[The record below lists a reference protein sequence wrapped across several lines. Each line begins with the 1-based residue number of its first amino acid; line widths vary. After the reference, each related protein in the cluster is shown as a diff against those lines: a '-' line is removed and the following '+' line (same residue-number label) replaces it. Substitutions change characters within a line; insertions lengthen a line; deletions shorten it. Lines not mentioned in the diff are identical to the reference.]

1 MAYQGNP
8 PYDGG
13 PGGPHQ
19 GGPSDPGGPY
29 QGGPGGP
36 YQGGPGG
43 PYQGGPGGGPY
54 QGGAPGPYQGN
65 PPAGPYQGSPG
76 SYQGETVRRDVPSA
90 GSPYPGGPYQGGPGP
105 YPGGPYGGGPGYA
118 NPAAQYSDW
127 IHRVGAYL
135 VDVVPVLV
143 LYFILG
149 LAGKVA
155 LLVVAWV
162 IALAYTAWNRW
173 YLGGQ
178 GQSLGKRALGMKLV
192 SEQTGQPIG
201 MLNAFLR
208 DICHIVD
215 SIICYVGYLFPLW
228 DAKRQTLADKIMHTV
243 VVPA

>member
-1 MAYQGNP
+1 M
-8 PYDGG
+8 
-13 PGGPHQ
+13 
-19 GGPSDPGGPY
+19 
-29 QGGPGGP
+29 
-36 YQGGPGG
+36 
-43 PYQGGPGGGPY
+43 
-54 QGGAPGPYQGN
+54 
-65 PPAGPYQGSPG
+65 
-76 SYQGETVRRDVPSA
+76 R
-90 GSPYPGGPYQGGPGP
+90 
-105 YPGGPYGGGPGYA
+105 
-118 NPAAQYSDW
+118 
-127 IHRVGAYL
+127 L
-135 VDVVPVLV
+135 VDVVPVLI

-149 LAGKVA
+149 LAGKLP

-201 MLNAFLR
+201 TLNAFLR

-215 SIICYVGYLFPLW
+215 GIICYVGYLFPLW